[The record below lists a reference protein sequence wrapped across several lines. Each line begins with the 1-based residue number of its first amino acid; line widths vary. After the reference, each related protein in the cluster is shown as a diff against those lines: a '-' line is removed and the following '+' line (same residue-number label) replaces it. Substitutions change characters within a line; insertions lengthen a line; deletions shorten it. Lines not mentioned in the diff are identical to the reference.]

1 MSQSGS
7 SIALLQKLPSV
18 KSVLESH
25 NISRSYWSLSVL
37 SVGNGFEFYLLPT
50 PGNGAYFTSAVSSDL
65 QGIGVTLN
73 NNNN

>member
-25 NISRSYWSLSVL
+25 NISRSYWYLSVL
-37 SVGNGFEFYLLPT
+37 SVNDDFEFDLYPT
-50 PGNGAYFTSAVSSDL
+50 SGNESYFTSAVSSDL